1 MNRSPW
7 YGRIGPGLITACV
20 VIGPGSIVTSSSVGA
35 KYGYSMLW
43 IVLVAVIFQLAFMT
57 IASRL
62 GSIQSSSIC
71 DMLREKG
78 KSNWA
83 IAVGICVFFI
93 AAAFQSGNNM
103 GIAAV
108 FEELFPP
115 ENSETSGPNYLIPAL
130 VVIFN
135 SCAIIFL
142 FAFRNLYQLVERMM
156 MFLVALML
164 LSFTINLVT
173 LRPNLGE
180 VARGFVPRMDL
191 VDISVLGLIGTTFVI
206 TAAFYQAYLVR
217 QKGWS
222 LDDVK
227 AGSTDARIGAG
238 IMGTI
243 TIMLMA
249 TAAAGLH
256 TGSGDAVTL
265 TNPIQIATALEPT
278 FGSTGRWIF
287 CLGLFS
293 AAYSSFLVN
302 SMIGGFVLSDGLG
315 LGCEA
320 TDRWPRV
327 FTSFSLLTGMAVAIA
342 AIQFNFDRAPTII
355 AAQAVTV
362 VGSPLVAIVLVW
374 LASDK
379 KWLGRPLKWFSY
391 LGIALLVSM
400 ALRTAFVTLPAKL
413 ESYSNAAIK
422 PAPVVKNADSNE

>member
-1 MNRSPW
+1 
-7 YGRIGPGLITACV
+7 
-20 VIGPGSIVTSSSVGA
+20 
-35 KYGYSMLW
+35 MLW

-115 ENSETSGPNYLIPAL
+115 EDSKMSGPNYLIPTL

-164 LSFTINLVT
+164 LSFTINL
-173 LRPNLGE
+173 RHGRIDD
-180 VARGFVPRMDL
+180 VARGFIPRFDL
-191 VDISVLGLIGTTFVI
+191 VDISVLGLIGTTFAI

-222 LDDVK
+222 MDDVK

-256 TGSGDAVTL
+256 TESGDNVTL

-327 FTSFSLLTGMAVAIA
+327 FTSLSLLTGMTVAIA

-379 KWLGRPLKWFSY
+379 NWMGRPLKWLSY
-391 LGIALLVSM
+391 LASHLVSM
-400 ALRTAFVTLPAKL
+400 ALENSLCDTSRKTGKL
-413 ESYSNAAIK
+413 LK
-422 PAPVVKNADSNE
+422 RCH